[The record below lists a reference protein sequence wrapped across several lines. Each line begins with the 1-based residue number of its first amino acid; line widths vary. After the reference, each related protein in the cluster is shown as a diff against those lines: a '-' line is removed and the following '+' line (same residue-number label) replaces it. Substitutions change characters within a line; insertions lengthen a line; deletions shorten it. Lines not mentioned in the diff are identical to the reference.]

1 MANRLY
7 VPALW
12 LAVTA
17 IGLTMPTGRVEA
29 AKTDISVQYDKTFS
43 FAGLKTW
50 TWHPEGKG
58 KVLLALTANDDPQRV
73 ADRVDPVIIP
83 ALERELG
90 ARGLTMASANADLYV
105 HYYVLGTLQNSS
117 QVQGQFLPATTE
129 WALPPF
135 MASTTATQTYPFGTL
150 IVDVTAPAQQK
161 LVWRG
166 TAARKIQI
174 DRPDAERRKVLED
187 AIRELLKKFP
197 PKK

>member
-1 MANRLY
+1 MTKYFRTRAIS
-7 VPALW
+7 
-12 LAVTA
+12 LAAIA
-17 IGLTMPTGRVEA
+17 IGLAATIGRLDA
-29 AKTDISVQYDKTFS
+29 AKTDINVEYDKSFS
-43 FAGLKTW
+43 FSGLKTW

-58 KVLLALTANDDPQRV
+58 KVLLALTAESDPKLV

-83 ALERELG
+83 TLEREMS
-90 ARGLTMASANADLYV
+90 ARGFTMAAANPDLYV
-105 HYYVLGTLQNSS
+105 HYYVLGALQNST

-135 MASTTATQTYPFGTL
+135 VASTTATRTYPVGTL
-150 IVDVTAPAQQK
+150 IVDVTAPAKQK

-166 TAARKIQI
+166 TAARKIQM

-187 AIRELLKKFP
+187 AIREMLKKFP